1 MFVSD
6 MAQSC
11 SSGDIVAVNSV
22 LRVQNKLKG
31 NSVLNNLILLN
42 IDCEVSLPKRVQS
55 YHKEIAF
62 FLRSLGVACVYL
74 STEEQVS
81 VMCLLPKFS

>member
-1 MFVSD
+1 MFVCD
-6 MAQSC
+6 TAQSC

-42 IDCEVSLPKRVQS
+42 IECEVSLSKRVQS

-62 FLRSLGVACVYL
+62 F
-74 STEEQVS
+74 
-81 VMCLLPKFS
+81 